1 MGHSV
6 PLIDCVFHEPLDSYV
21 QKESE
26 RKRKENKKEKK
37 KKMFTLHAV
46 TASTLTPTRP
56 YIGLSA
62 TEILHLER
70 PAFKACSQY
79 APLSAGLVD

>member
-1 MGHSV
+1 MT
-6 PLIDCVFHEPLDSYV
+6 V

-26 RKRKENKKEKK
+26 KRKEKDVR
-37 KKMFTLHAV
+37 FHAV
-46 TASTLTPTRP
+46 AASTLTPTRP

-62 TEILHLER
+62 TEILRLER

-79 APLSAGLVD
+79 APLSAGLMD